1 MQLSERRE
9 RVRVSLTKPLGI
21 VLEELETGEAGVVVA
36 DLVDGGAAAES
47 GGVRVG
53 DVLLRVDDDDATRL
67 DFDAAMELLVAAPE
81 SLELTLSR
89 ALPLRG
95 DDDAPIDIVMN
106 LAKALKP
113 DDAVKVDRVVRAA
126 RAELRAQLAA
136 DPALKAELGE
146 LLRLE
151 QIVGAGVQSDGV
163 TVKVRFFGIFS
174 RDDGKSS
181 YSCNISATGVIGD
194 GEIAFTALSCAKDEG
209 WGRTIGV
216 IRDK

>member
-1 MQLSERRE
+1 
-9 RVRVSLTKPLGI
+9 
-21 VLEELETGEAGVVVA
+21 
-36 DLVDGGAAAES
+36 
-47 GGVRVG
+47 
-53 DVLLRVDDDDATRL
+53 
-67 DFDAAMELLVAAPE
+67 
-81 SLELTLSR
+81 
-89 ALPLRG
+89 
-95 DDDAPIDIVMN
+95 MN

-136 DPALKAELGE
+136 DPALQAELGE

-151 QIVGAGVQSDGV
+151 QIVGAGVQNDGV

-194 GEIAFTALSCAKDEG
+194 GGDRVHRAVVREG
-209 WGRTIGV
+209 RGLGADDWGDSG
-216 IRDK
+216 